1 MMTNDEIRV
10 VLDADDAGKDIQ
22 YSDDKGTSWN
32 PKGSMWNFVDLLYRV
47 KPVGPV
53 TTNLDIHTYK
63 DAVQCLPTG
72 TTPSGLRGSDTCLT
86 RKHVEF
92 IEVTEEVRA
101 TLTEKGILK
110 C

>member
-1 MMTNDEIRV
+1 MTNDEIRV

-32 PKGSMWNFVDLLYRV
+32 PKGSMCNFVDLLYRV
-47 KPVGPV
+47 KPVETRHIYISVCVNPD
-53 TTNLDIHTYK
+53 DIEKESGFRGNAYTYQK
-63 DAVQCLPTG
+63 TKYNPEPAFQYIEL
-72 TTPSGLRGSDTCLT
+72 TP
-86 RKHVEF
+86 
-92 IEVTEEVRA
+92 EVRA